1 MIDNPQK
8 RLTCLL
14 CGLNGERSITGRLI
28 PFQID
33 QFVHVNCAMWTQ
45 EVQEGQEVGD
55 STRELYNLYFA
66 YNEFKGYT
74 CDFCHKPGATIFC
87 SNRGQKKCP
96 AAFHFPCA
104 YSSGKVAFLP
114 NTDIYCEACIPKTPE
129 ATPGFP
135 IEFKNYPK
143 RRFIIMN
150 NIEPQCTMAFQNQL
164 KKQQQA
170 AN

>member
-1 MIDNPQK
+1 M
-8 RLTCLL
+8 
-14 CGLNGERSITGRLI
+14 
-28 PFQID
+28 
-33 QFVHVNCAMWTQ
+33 
-45 EVQEGQEVGD
+45 QEGQEEGD

-66 YNEFKGYT
+66 YNEFKSYT

-143 RRFIIMN
+143 RRIIIVN
-150 NIEPQCTMAFQNQL
+150 NIEPQCTLAFQNQL

-170 AN
+170 ANQQTSKTGAGKSSVMSTSGGGAVPLENENSVDSPTNLGNSGMA

>member
-45 EVQEGQEVGD
+45 EVQEGQEEGD

-66 YNEFKGYT
+66 YNEFKSYT

-143 RRFIIMN
+143 RRIIIVN
-150 NIEPQCTMAFQNQL
+150 NIEPQCTLAFQNQL
-164 KKQQQA
+164 KKQ
-170 AN
+170 